1 MSIQVSNHEDA
12 VEQEAV
18 GKRQLEVEVGE
29 HLTDT
34 PHRIKILWGEHPRED
49 NPICEYRFATEAE
62 LNAFLL
68 GAEAAEGWM
77 GFTII
82 D

>member
-1 MSIQVSNHEDA
+1 MNIHVSNHEDA

-18 GKRQLEVEVGE
+18 GERHLEVEIGE

-34 PHRIKILWGEHPRED
+34 THRIKVLWGGHPEDD
-49 NPICEYRFATEAE
+49 NPICEYCFATEAE
-62 LNAFLL
+62 LTAFLL

-77 GFTII
+77 GYTII